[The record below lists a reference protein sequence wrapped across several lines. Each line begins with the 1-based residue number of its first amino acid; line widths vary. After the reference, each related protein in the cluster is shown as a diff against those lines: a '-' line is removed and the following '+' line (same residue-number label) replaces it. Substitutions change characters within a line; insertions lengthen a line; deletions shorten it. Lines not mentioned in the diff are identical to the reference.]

1 MNAPA
6 RLARFAAPAAAAC
19 AALALAAG
27 PAAAATT
34 TIRQDT
40 ATGAPYA
47 GNWQISTVGTLNF
60 STTFLGMNVTGT
72 CDSARMQG
80 TTTSAGAG
88 ELTAASIG
96 ACHTS
101 NGFSS
106 PATDLDLGGVSDR
119 SGQIA
124 YDPVQGGR
132 DGVIAIGGDLRITL
146 KGQVLG
152 LTVTCVYGFR
162 TGGADG
168 LTFDVYNRD
177 NPNRPLPDD
186 DLQGKSD
193 AIQLVR
199 ESGSS
204 GLCPSSG
211 TGSGAAVGRGE
222 STAGSGV
229 FDRKLYLTS

>member
-1 MNAPA
+1 MKVMAMMLAPRRIA
-6 RLARFAAPAAAAC
+6 RRCRRRKLSFGGVVALSSAAALSATAAAGAASGSSAAPS
-19 AALALAAG
+19 AAG
-27 PAAAATT
+27 
-34 TIRQDT
+34 
-40 ATGAPYA
+40 
-47 GNWQISTVGTLNF
+47 
-60 STTFLGMNVTGT
+60 
-72 CDSARMQG
+72 ARRKRRRFG
-80 TTTSAGAG
+80 GFATSAGAG

-106 PATDLDLGGVSDR
+106 PATALDLGGVSDR
-119 SGQIA
+119 SGQIS

-152 LTVTCVYGFR
+152 LTVTGIYGFR

-204 GLCPSSG
+204 SVCPSSG
-211 TGSGAAVGRGE
+211 TGSGAAIGRGE
-222 STAGSGV
+222 STPGSGV

>member
-1 MNAPA
+1 MKAPA
-6 RLARFAAPAAAAC
+6 RRARIAAPAAAAC

-27 PAAAATT
+27 PASAATT

-60 STTFLGMNVTGT
+60 STSFLGMNVTGT

-80 TTTSAGAG
+80 TTTTAGAG

-124 YDPVQGGR
+124 YAPVQGGR
-132 DGVIAIGGDLRITL
+132 DGVITIGGDLRITL

-152 LTVTCVYGFR
+152 LTVTCIYGFR
-162 TGGADG
+162 TGGSDG
-168 LTFDVYNRD
+168 LAFDVYNRD
-177 NPNRPLPDD
+177 NPNRPLPAD

-199 ESGSS
+199 ETGSS

-211 TGSGAAVGRGE
+211 TGSGAAIGRGE